1 MIAEHP
7 CERVVELDTDHAP
20 QLSATD
26 DLVAVLL
33 EVAAPAP
40 VA

>member
-7 CERVVELDTDHAP
+7 CERVIELDTDHVP

-26 DLVAVLL
+26 DLVAALDGL
-33 EVAAPAP
+33 AA
-40 VA
+40 